1 MGLSRRGL
9 RWLFSELSRWVVTL
23 KHTLEHITY
32 NHPGNPRHNTNHLI
46 PPHPPLFPLAP
57 SQSPNASV
65 REAGQSLVR
74 ALARGVGVGGGA
86 GGNGDL
92 ARAGAQGLALE
103 EMVRGV
109 FCEAL
114 GTKTGPNALVQPYQ
128 VNHSLTD

>member
-1 MGLSRRGL
+1 M
-9 RWLFSELSRWVVTL
+9 
-23 KHTLEHITY
+23 
-32 NHPGNPRHNTNHLI
+32 
-46 PPHPPLFPLAP
+46 
-57 SQSPNASV
+57 
-65 REAGQSLVR
+65 
-74 ALARGVGVGGGA
+74 GVGGGA